1 MTKSLA
7 DCLLMKQRVYGYK
20 FAEDK
25 GVLEQLEDFNK
36 AIDDLENIDV
46 TISDEDKAI
55 LLLNALPRS
64 YDQLRDAIMYGR
76 EGTIPLADVESAL
89 RAKEM
94 QKGVSKPQDSSA
106 ESLNIKKFKGKKNFK
121 KDGNAP

>member
-7 DCLLMKQRVYGYK
+7 NRLLMKQRVYGYK
-20 FAEDK
+20 FAEEK
-25 GVLEQLEDFNK
+25 GVLEQLEEFNK

-46 TISDEDKAI
+46 TISDEEKAI

-76 EGTIPLADVESAL
+76 EGTIALAEVESAL

-94 QKGVSKPQDSSA
+94 QKG
-106 ESLNIKKFKGKKNFK
+106 
-121 KDGNAP
+121 